1 MQKCGTAG
9 ESFLSQASAFYRS
22 VISFQCMLFDLFLST
37 DSIYPG
43 RKAPTYFTLHFVP
56 WGWEPFCSL
65 TLPTW
70 EHSSHCSVIT
80 CLHLS
85 PGGPRAGGG
94 MNSVKRGAGFGF
106 SLVPPVLSRE
116 PGTQKCLQR
125 AGEQAFWK
133 EVLLLQISLVE
144 KYIEEQLLERIPG
157 FNMAAFTTT
166 LQWVELDFLYFLV
179 PCSSSTLKIH
189 RPSFFF
195 PLVLEHQA
203 SEHLVVTSWVGG
215 PPYLWRKS
223 QGDGLCHQLFM
234 KQPPFSFSGTIKMKW
249 PVTFLTCSS
258 HLRIFW
264 LLKKCFWTTEQ

>member
-1 MQKCGTAG
+1 MQKCGRAG

-22 VISFQCMLFDLFLST
+22 VNAFQCMLFDLFLPT

-56 WGWEPFCSL
+56 WGVGALLLSNPTHLGAFLSL
-65 TLPTW
+65 QCDYLHTPLPW
-70 EHSSHCSVIT
+70 RA
-80 CLHLS
+80 
-85 PGGPRAGGG
+85 RAGGG

-106 SLVPPVLSRE
+106 SLVPPVLSGE
-116 PGTQKCLQR
+116 PGTQTCLQR

-179 PCSSSTLKIH
+179 PCSASTLKVH

-223 QGDGLCHQLFM
+223 QGEVCVVSCSWSNH
-234 KQPPFSFSGTIKMKW
+234 PFPSQA
-249 PVTFLTCSS
+249 P
-258 HLRIFW
+258 
-264 LLKKCFWTTEQ
+264 